1 MMKSN
6 SNSNEADA
14 APDEDASVI
23 NLDELYNENEN
34 YSEDSISGKTSDDFE
49 RQLLRSGTR
58 Y

>member
-6 SNSNEADA
+6 SDEADA

-49 RQLLRSGTR
+49 RRLLRSETR